1 MRTFS
6 NTRLAATA
14 ASAALLAGVG
24 AVTVYD
30 QIPLALATTGTA
42 VSERVLILFNYP
54 IFSSLSSFLCCPPSP
69 YTYMTHLPY
78 HPSHYHIIY
87 LHWQLP

>member
-14 ASAALLAGVG
+14 ASAALLAGVS

-42 VSERVLILFNYP
+42 VSERLSILF
-54 IFSSLSSFLCCPPSP
+54 SFLC
-69 YTYMTHLPY
+69 YLP
-78 HPSHYHIIY
+78 
-87 LHWQLP
+87 